1 MNFAELEM
9 IWNSG
14 GNQPSAGQREK
25 ITRHALEWVRRQ
37 RRHQG
42 IWLVWTFGVLTVLT
56 SFAGWVLFGTDKVDL
71 GREWGVIPL
80 LLLPWT
86 FAVIFLKRFLKPEMA
101 VVRGDMPIAEALG
114 QAIRTNEASQFR
126 LRAMGV
132 LYAVFVPVL
141 AVGMWQLHLAGK
153 ASSREL
159 FSMAVFF
166 GGVLLLSGAGVF
178 ARYRFRLKP
187 QHQQLKAVLGYYEEG
202 ASASRAK

>member
-9 IWNSG
+9 IWNSA
-14 GNQPSAGQREK
+14 GNQPSAGEQEK
-25 ITRHALEWVRRQ
+25 ITRQTLGWVRRQ

-42 IWLVWTFGVLTVLT
+42 IWLVWTFGVLTVMT

-71 GREWGVIPL
+71 GMEWGVIPL

-86 FAVIFLKRFLKPEMA
+86 FAFIFLKRFLKPEMA
-101 VVRGDMPIAEALG
+101 AVRGDMPIVEALG
-114 QAIRTNEASQFR
+114 RAIRTNEASQCR

-132 LYAVFVPVL
+132 LYAIFIPVL
-141 AVGMWQLHLAGK
+141 TVAMWQLHLAGK
-153 ASSREL
+153 ASPREL

-166 GGVLLLSGAGVF
+166 GGVLLLGGAGVF

-187 QHQQLKAVLGYYEEG
+187 QHEQLKAVFGYYEEG
-202 ASASRAK
+202 GSASRSK